1 MQLGGLPDRSGAT
14 DVGAAMRAAVGY
26 GQRPAVIVLRPP
38 GRQEQGFSN
47 LLQWA
52 SKVSHWLE
60 TDHGLGP
67 GDRLGLATPAGWLP
81 AATALGA
88 WWSGLEV
95 VGGGG
100 GADLAVVHEHA
111 PRPPRTQVAVV
122 GDAFDGRPTQASPGT
137 GEALTSLVQLFPDQ
151 PPPTRARPEAPAL
164 ARGGGTMS
172 QHELLEQARAWDT
185 DGPLGLTVE
194 AEPQRWLP
202 AVALRPLVTGHAS
215 VVLDR
220 VSRETAAA
228 DRVAHW
234 LPPPVHPDDGD
245 QS

>member
-1 MQLGGLPDRSGAT
+1 MQLGGLPRRSGAA

-60 TDHGLGP
+60 VDHDLGP
-67 GDRLGLATPAGWLP
+67 GDRLGLITPAGWLP
-81 AATALGA
+81 AASALGA

-95 VGGGG
+95 VTDGAK
-100 GADLAVVHEHA
+100 ADLAVVHEHA
-111 PRPPRTQVAVV
+111 PRPPGTEIAVV
-122 GDAFDGRPTQASPGT
+122 GDAFDGRPTQASPDT
-137 GEALTSLVQLFPDQ
+137 GGELTSLVQLFPDQ

-164 ARGGGTMS
+164 AREGGTTS
-172 QHELLEQARAWDT
+172 QRELLEQARAWDA
-185 DGPLGLTVE
+185 DGPVGLTVE
-194 AEPQRWLP
+194 AGPRQWLP

-220 VSRETAAA
+220 VSRDSAAA
-228 DRVAHW
+228 ERVAHW
-234 LPPPVHPDDGD
+234 LSPPVRPDDGD
-245 QS
+245 QP